1 MREMKR
7 GGTAVAAVAAGG
19 DQERRDRGPG
29 GIVQVANSAYPE
41 KEMGMGYKR
50 CDIACVIRI
59 GFVAHH
65 AIACDHKR
73 SQAIACD
80 RKRSQAIACDLE
92 KIPFFHDCLSS

>member
-50 CDIACVIRI
+50 CDIACVISI
-59 GFVAHH
+59 GFVTFVRYHIYCMRYH
-65 AIACDHKR
+65 IYRICR
-73 SQAIACD
+73 M
-80 RKRSQAIACDLE
+80 R
-92 KIPFFHDCLSS
+92 